1 MLDYQDANRVK
12 CNIKQAEGRGKP
24 LSYFPSTVME
34 QNLKLIEMDNVN
46 EGSNREPSSGRG
58 AHDPQVTLDRHQ
70 ATADNCKR
78 KSKVKPVK
86 IAT

>member
-1 MLDYQDANRVK
+1 MLDYQDANRVD
-12 CNIKQAEGRGKP
+12 CSIKPAEDNGKP

-34 QNLKLIEMDNVN
+34 QNLKLIEVKDNN
-46 EGSNREPSSGRG
+46 WGWNGEPSSGRD

-70 ATADNCKR
+70 ATAGNLKR
-78 KSKVKPVK
+78 KSKGKPFK